1 MSRRRFDVKSLK
13 NLVKAVMETQGL
25 SPDKAQDVANV
36 LLEADRMGIESH
48 GILRLG
54 MYMQGMKLGRIN
66 PTAEISLIRETPVS
80 GVIDAN
86 DGMGQPAAIKAMRLA
101 ISKAKKSGIGMVVVR
116 NSNHFG
122 IGGYYSMMAAREGL
136 MGLVMTNSEAMVVPT
151 FGRRAMMGT
160 NPIALTMPAN
170 PVWFHFDIA
179 TSVVPAGKIEV
190 YARNNQ
196 PLPEGWSVGSDG
208 QINTDPETFLKI
220 RKEKLD
226 GGLLPIGGFGTT
238 FGGHKGY
245 AISLMVEL
253 MTGVFAGG
261 CTSNH
266 VREVPNVD
274 KCCHMFMAI
283 DYSMFGDQKEI
294 EGHFSTY
301 LNEIRDSAKA
311 AGHERISTQ
320 GEVEE
325 KTKRRVDWE
334 GVAIHDKSLQ
344 EIMDIAT
351 ECGVDYETI
360 MVEKKPVG
368 PEK

>member
-1 MSRRRFDVKSLK
+1 MTRRRFEVKSLK
-13 NLVKAVMETQGL
+13 KLVKAVMETQGL
-25 SPDKAQDVANV
+25 SSDKAEDVANV
-36 LLEADRMGIESH
+36 MLEADRLGIESH
-48 GILRLG
+48 GISRLG

-66 PTAEISLIRETPVS
+66 PAAEMSVVQETPVS
-80 GVIDAN
+80 AVIDAN
-86 DGMGQPAAIKAMRLA
+86 DGMGQPVSIKAMRLA
-101 ISKAKKSGIGMVVVR
+101 ISKAAANGIGMVTVR

-122 IGGYYSMMAAREGL
+122 IGGYYSMMAARENL
-136 MGLVMTNSEAMVVPT
+136 MGMVMTNSEAMVVPT

-160 NPIALTMPAN
+160 NPIAVTMPAN

-190 YARNNQ
+190 YSRNNQ

-208 QINTDPETFLKI
+208 KINTDPDTFLKI

-245 AISLMVEL
+245 AISLLVEL
-253 MTGVFAGG
+253 LTGVFAGG

-266 VREVPNVD
+266 VREIPNVD
-274 KCCHMFMAI
+274 RCCHMFLAI
-283 DYSMFGDQKEI
+283 DYGMFGDKKEI

-311 AGHERISTQ
+311 AGFERINTQ

-325 KTKRRVDWE
+325 KTKRRIDWE
-334 GVAIHDKSLQ
+334 GVAIHDKSIQ
-344 EIMDIAT
+344 EIQEIAA
-351 ECGVDYETI
+351 ECGVDWERI
-360 MVEKKPVG
+360 MVEKK
-368 PEK
+368 